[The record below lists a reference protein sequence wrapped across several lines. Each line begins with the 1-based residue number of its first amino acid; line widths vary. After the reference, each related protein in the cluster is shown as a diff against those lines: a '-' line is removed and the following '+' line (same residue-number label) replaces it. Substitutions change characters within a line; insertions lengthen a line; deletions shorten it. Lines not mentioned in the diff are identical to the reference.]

1 MNVRLVAL
9 GLGTI
14 RLGSTSM
21 TYMFDL
27 DYYKDEDDT
36 EIEFTIDASLTG
48 NSSRYAD
55 DTVLDIEPSIV
66 FKRLLSAY

>member
-1 MNVRLVAL
+1 
-9 GLGTI
+9 
-14 RLGSTSM
+14 M

-55 DTVLDIEPSIV
+55 DTGLDAEPSIV
-66 FKRLLSAY
+66 VKRLVSAY